1 MGLIYFLGYLF
12 LEILFSYE
20 FARIFTPLGLFLE
33 VIFTAFAGVYI
44 IRTLPF
50 SMQESMQKVLK
61 REIDED
67 EFISIGLFK
76 FIGAILLIIPGV
88 FSDILGLLMMFEPFA
103 IWVVR
108 KLVPKREFKTYNNP
122 HYKNSDDDI
131 IDIEIIEE
139 IGKK

>member
-1 MGLIYFLGYLF
+1 MGLVYFLLYLF

-20 FARIFTPLGLFLE
+20 LAKIFTPFGLFLE

-50 SMQESMQKVLK
+50 SMQDSMQKVLK

-103 IWVVR
+103 IWIVR
-108 KLVPKREFKTYNNP
+108 KFLPKREFKTYNNT
-122 HYKNSDDDI
+122 HYKNTDDDI
-131 IDIEIIEE
+131 IDVEIIEE
-139 IGKK
+139 IGKN